1 MSARDYRVDIHPRSA
16 WAWRIGLGSRR
27 FCKLHFECS
36 SYTLGMHSRDCEYVR
51 DRDDRGGY
59 ISLFVGMFPFA
70 PSTIMLIIYD
80 ARAASANKTD
90 CRMLVNLSLFRAI
103 KYRN

>member
-1 MSARDYRVDIHPRSA
+1 
-16 WAWRIGLGSRR
+16 
-27 FCKLHFECS
+27 
-36 SYTLGMHSRDCEYVR
+36 MHSRDCEYVR

-80 ARAASANKTD
+80 VRAASANKTD
-90 CRMLVNLSLFRAI
+90 CRMLVNLSLSSDKVSKLVTLGDYSSYAVDARV
-103 KYRN
+103 K